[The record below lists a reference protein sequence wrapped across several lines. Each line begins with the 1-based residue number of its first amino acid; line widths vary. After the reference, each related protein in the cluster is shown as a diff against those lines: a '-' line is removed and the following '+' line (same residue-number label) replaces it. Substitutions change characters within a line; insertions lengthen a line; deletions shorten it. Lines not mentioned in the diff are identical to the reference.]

1 MNKPNVQLKK
11 VKTFVGMDGYGLN
24 ADVYINGVHCYFVLD
39 EGSGGCMD
47 FTNMARIEKN
57 PAKKKLIEDNCKL
70 LDDYIKTLPPDTYEF
85 GGKTHT
91 MKVDLETYINKLCD
105 EMETEKLRKKNER
118 RMSKLFQTAIVIGKP
133 NEDKYRFMNFKQPLS
148 NIPQT
153 KLVFYVAKLLNEEC
167 HDGVKILNTNF
178 KFENGKVTLTL

>member
-11 VKTFVGMDGYGLN
+11 VKTFVGMDGYGIN

-47 FTNMARIEKN
+47 FTNMARMEKN
-57 PAKKKLIEDNCKL
+57 PAKKKLIEEQCTL
-70 LDDYIKTLPPDTYEF
+70 LDNYIATLPPETSDF
-85 GGKTHT
+85 GGKPFT
-91 MKVDLETYINKLCD
+91 MKIDLEMYINKLVD
-105 EMETEKLRKKNER
+105 EMETEKLQKKNER
-118 RMSKLFQTAIVIGKP
+118 KMQKLFLTAIVIGKP
-133 NEDKYRFMNFKQPLS
+133 DDTKYRFINFKQPLS
-148 NIPQT
+148 AIPQT

-178 KFENGKVTLTL
+178 KFENGKVILI